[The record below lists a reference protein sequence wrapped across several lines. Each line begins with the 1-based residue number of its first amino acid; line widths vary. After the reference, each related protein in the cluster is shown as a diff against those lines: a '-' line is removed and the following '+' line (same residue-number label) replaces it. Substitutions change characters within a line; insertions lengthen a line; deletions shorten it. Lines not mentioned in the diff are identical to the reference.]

1 MTNRDNILRL
11 ITQVSAGLY
20 VLPGQP
26 HTASRLDADFRTLEK
41 LSDAAMMEFNA
52 IHPGEIDEAFKV
64 KGLHDRLHA
73 VVVQLRAIRHA
84 LDVADNA
91 AEKALQAVREI
102 GAAVEESNP
111 DDDAL

>member
-1 MTNRDNILRL
+1 
-11 ITQVSAGLY
+11 
-20 VLPGQP
+20 
-26 HTASRLDADFRTLEK
+26 
-41 LSDAAMMEFNA
+41 MMEFNA

-102 GAAVEESNP
+102 SAAVEESSP
-111 DDDAL
+111 EDDAL